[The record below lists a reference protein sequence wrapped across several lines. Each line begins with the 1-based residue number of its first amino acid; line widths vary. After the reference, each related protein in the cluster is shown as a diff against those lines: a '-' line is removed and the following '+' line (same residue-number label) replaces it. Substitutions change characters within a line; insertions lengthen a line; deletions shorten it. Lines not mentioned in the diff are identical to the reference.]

1 MKRSILS
8 LRKIKKEKMGNLILN
23 QFSLEILSGE
33 IINLIG
39 LEGSGKEELYAI
51 LSGKEFI
58 DSGDV
63 WFNGKQY
70 KIGKESLPV
79 ERVNGIFLI
88 GNYDLIIPDLTV
100 AENIYI
106 IEKINY
112 FQFSVSKKKM
122 EQQTKKIFDQFNVKI
137 DPRKKAKNLT
147 PYERCILRFTRAY
160 VKRAKLIVVDD
171 ILDDYSL
178 DKIHQILEILNLFK
192 KEGISILWINNYPDS
207 ITEAADKI
215 VVIRNGKNGMLFYKE
230 DYEKEKIKRSLT
242 TGKQYLENYEGVTS
256 VRKENAISIQNI
268 KNNYFNVLSFECK
281 KGEILG
287 IYDIQNKFSRELKKI
302 LLGKKKYQGKFI
314 IEDEEIKTDAE
325 YKLLKSKIAVV
336 DGNAYQLSIFPD
348 LSLQENLEIS
358 AYQKTAKGKYFI
370 NRRVQK
376 YVNRMG
382 EELFENNVTY
392 KSMREISRR
401 DAMRVVY
408 YRLGFAKPKILFCF
422 QPFLRLD
429 PISRKQLCEILL
441 KFSSQGTG
449 MILSSASVSD
459 LILLCDRI
467 LVVEKN
473 RIYQEVER
481 ASFLKVFQ

>member
-192 KEGISILWINNYPDS
+192 KEGISILWINN
-207 ITEAADKI
+207 
-215 VVIRNGKNGMLFYKE
+215 
-230 DYEKEKIKRSLT
+230 
-242 TGKQYLENYEGVTS
+242 
-256 VRKENAISIQNI
+256 
-268 KNNYFNVLSFECK
+268 
-281 KGEILG
+281 
-287 IYDIQNKFSRELKKI
+287 
-302 LLGKKKYQGKFI
+302 
-314 IEDEEIKTDAE
+314 
-325 YKLLKSKIAVV
+325 
-336 DGNAYQLSIFPD
+336 
-348 LSLQENLEIS
+348 
-358 AYQKTAKGKYFI
+358 
-370 NRRVQK
+370 
-376 YVNRMG
+376 
-382 EELFENNVTY
+382 
-392 KSMREISRR
+392 
-401 DAMRVVY
+401 
-408 YRLGFAKPKILFCF
+408 
-422 QPFLRLD
+422 
-429 PISRKQLCEILL
+429 
-441 KFSSQGTG
+441 
-449 MILSSASVSD
+449 
-459 LILLCDRI
+459 
-467 LVVEKN
+467 
-473 RIYQEVER
+473 
-481 ASFLKVFQ
+481 

>member
-1 MKRSILS
+1 
-8 LRKIKKEKMGNLILN
+8 MGNLILN

-256 VRKENAISIQNI
+256 VR
-268 KNNYFNVLSFECK
+268 NV
-281 KGEILG
+281 
-287 IYDIQNKFSRELKKI
+287 
-302 LLGKKKYQGKFI
+302 
-314 IEDEEIKTDAE
+314 
-325 YKLLKSKIAVV
+325 
-336 DGNAYQLSIFPD
+336 
-348 LSLQENLEIS
+348 
-358 AYQKTAKGKYFI
+358 
-370 NRRVQK
+370 RVGR
-376 YVNRMG
+376 N
-382 EELFENNVTY
+382 
-392 KSMREISRR
+392 
-401 DAMRVVY
+401 
-408 YRLGFAKPKILFCF
+408 
-422 QPFLRLD
+422 
-429 PISRKQLCEILL
+429 
-441 KFSSQGTG
+441 
-449 MILSSASVSD
+449 
-459 LILLCDRI
+459 
-467 LVVEKN
+467 
-473 RIYQEVER
+473 
-481 ASFLKVFQ
+481 